1 MATMLKTLRKHQFL
15 LEELVKRD
23 FGKKYKGTMLGM
35 AWSVLNPLLLLLI
48 MWVVFSHFF
57 GGIEHYT
64 TYLFCGTVV
73 FSYFNEATSEGLLTL
88 VGNAQIF
95 TKVNVPK
102 YLFLLSKSLQTLMNF
117 LVTLVVFFVFC
128 AFDGI
133 AFSPTFV
140 ALLYPIVLLLVFNV
154 GVSLILSAL
163 YVFFRD
169 MQYLWTVLS
178 QLLLYLSAV
187 FYPIDTFP
195 PAMQAAF
202 MANPIFDF
210 ITYFR
215 QVIID
220 GIIPSPELHALLAA
234 FAFGTVAI
242 GGLIYR
248 KYNTEFLHYV

>member
-1 MATMLKTLRKHQFL
+1 
-15 LEELVKRD
+15 
-23 FGKKYKGTMLGM
+23 
-35 AWSVLNPLLLLLI
+35 
-48 MWVVFSHFF
+48 
-57 GGIEHYT
+57 
-64 TYLFCGTVV
+64 
-73 FSYFNEATSEGLLTL
+73 
-88 VGNAQIF
+88 
-95 TKVNVPK
+95 
-102 YLFLLSKSLQTLMNF
+102 
-117 LVTLVVFFVFC
+117 
-128 AFDGI
+128 
-133 AFSPTFV
+133 
-140 ALLYPIVLLLVFNV
+140 
-154 GVSLILSAL
+154 
-163 YVFFRD
+163 VFFRD

-215 QVIID
+215 QVVID

-248 KYNTEFLHYV
+248 KYNTEFLYYV